1 MPDYVNQEELNRI
14 QNLINNIT
22 QSLSSSNNNFD
33 AIVQAQKEYAEVLKS
48 TNRDVIKAIAEE
60 INDSESKIGRA
71 SCRERV

>member
-60 INDSESKIGRA
+60 INDSESIDRK
-71 SCRERV
+71 SVV